1 MLLSQLLKFKRDA
14 IEIILALKTQC
25 HTAKICIDLFSWRT
39 NKLKFHCSVFDI
51 SLAEVVKML
60 KSIVFVLLC
69 DWLTLS
75 G

>member
-1 MLLSQLLKFKRDA
+1 MLLSQLLKFKMDA
-14 IEIILALKTQC
+14 IEIKTQC

-39 NKLKFHCSVFDI
+39 NKYKFHCSVFDI

-60 KSIVFVLLC
+60 KSVASILLC
-69 DWLTLS
+69 DWLTLT